1 MLGLFT
7 LLVWVP
13 AVVTKPA
20 LHSNWVEFLF
30 SGALA
35 GATWVV
41 AESIPARESA
51 ERALNRG
58 ALPLD
63 TMP

>member
-1 MLGLFT
+1 MLGVFA

-13 AVVTKPA
+13 AVITNPA

-30 SGALA
+30 TVALA

-41 AESIPARESA
+41 AEGIPATA
-51 ERALNRG
+51 PA
-58 ALPLD
+58 LD
-63 TMP
+63 TTS